1 MRPRSLKLPPQLD
14 ALVERAAQERG
25 TSFSAL
31 VREAVQAY
39 LVGPERSATAAAGEL
54 VGALRG
60 PKDLSTAAKHLDGFG
75 E

>member
-14 ALVERAAQERG
+14 ALIDRLARERG
-25 TSFSAL
+25 TTFSAV

-39 LVGPERSATAAAGEL
+39 LAAPERSATAAAGEL

-60 PKDLSTAAKHLDGFG
+60 PKDLSTSSGHLDGFG